1 MKHETLKPNINIVHS
16 MVLVNNNNEVE
27 DIEKGKGSKSGFQI
41 PENGPK
47 LVLVGVGGTIQYIFS
62 WVLACGV

>member
-1 MKHETLKPNINIVHS
+1 MKHETLKPNINIVG
-16 MVLVNNNNEVE
+16 MVLINNNEVE